1 MFFKR
6 SKGEFREIDRVT
18 RFKLI
23 KSGKNWLRAATS
35 NFGLLKVIH
44 GQAEET
50 VVAEVREDVVSVKEM
65 TSRGFLKGIV
75 AAGAVL
81 GATSIAYTAHADE
94 AGNEVATASELKKET
109 LAETDSLV
117 LGSVSTSDSSLV
129 SEKTVESASQ
139 SASVS
144 ESFSESASALVSES
158 VSMSESFS
166 ESASASLR
174 ESASLSASA
183 SVRESASLSASV
195 AKVGLAS
202 VSSNELTETVT
213 VADDKVVLEQNASE
227 AALLN
232 KIAEKYASEL
242 TNVEL
247 KSAINVAI
255 DKVQTELTASNN
267 LINVNASGQSY
278 AAQRQRLSKSV
289 DDMMTTLTALGFTGN
304 TTINSQGSIQATLN
318 IATGETKLHVGSG
331 VDANYKIPIFY
342 KLIAVND
349 GTNVTFT
356 YTVTYD
362 NPETPTVE
370 KPSVLSNGYS
380 IYNTDTTTQTMF
392 TLGKGFGTPSDVTTY
407 ITDESGK
414 QITNPRA
421 NVTSVF
427 KRESGFS
434 WSNGFQMNG
443 FQAKKGFGLTSTWT
457 VPVTGN
463 DTSFTFSP
471 YAGKTDTIDI
481 NFFKGSKIIE
491 SEADTT
497 SQSLSTSQSKSES
510 TSVIVSKSLS
520 GSVSASESTSASVS
534 TSESESASQSV
545 SESVSMS
552 ESVSASQSVSESV
565 STSESES
572 VSASQSVSE
581 SVSASESVSM
591 SESVSVSQSV
601 SESVSTSE
609 SESGSASQ
617 SVSESVSTSESE
629 SASQSVSESVSASE
643 SVSTSESVSASQSVS
658 ESVSMSESES
668 QSEISSQA
676 SRQSQITLPETG
688 TNASSELLI
697 LGASGLLAGVATLA
711 SRKKEE

>member
-50 VVAEVREDVVSVKEM
+50 VVAEVQEDVVSVKEM

-75 AAGAVL
+75 TAGAVL
-81 GATSIAYTAHADE
+81 GATLIAYTAHADE

-129 SEKTVESASQ
+129 SEKAVESASQ

-158 VSMSESFS
+158 VSVSESFS
-166 ESASASLR
+166 E
-174 ESASLSASA
+174 SASA

-195 AKVGLAS
+195 AEVGLAS

-232 KIAEKYASEL
+232 KIAKKYASEL

-247 KSAINVAI
+247 KSAINAAI

-267 LINVNASGQSY
+267 LVNVNASAQSY
-278 AAQRQRLSKSV
+278 AVQRQRLSKSV

-349 GTNVTFT
+349 GKNVTFT

-380 IYNTDTTTQTMF
+380 IYNTGTTTQTMF
-392 TLGKGFGTPSDVTTY
+392 TLGKGFGSPSNVTNY
-407 ITDESGK
+407 ITDSQGN
-414 QITNPRA
+414 QITNPKA
-421 NVTSVF
+421 NTTPIM
-427 KRESGFS
+427 KQGDGFT
-434 WSNGFQMNG
+434 WANGYQMNG
-443 FQAKKGFGLTSTWT
+443 FQVKQGYGLTSTWT
-457 VPVTGN
+457 VPVTGAN
-463 DTSFTFSP
+463 TSFTFSP
-471 YAGKTDTIDI
+471 YAGKTNNNT
-481 NFFKGSKIIE
+481 NFFIGSKVIE
-491 SEADTT
+491 SEVDTT

-520 GSVSASESTSASVS
+520 VSVSASESTSASVS
-534 TSESESASQSV
+534 MSESVSASQSV

-565 STSESES
+565 STSES
-572 VSASQSVSE
+572 VSA
-581 SVSASESVSM
+581 
-591 SESVSVSQSV
+591 
-601 SESVSTSE
+601 
-609 SESGSASQ
+609 
-617 SVSESVSTSESE
+617 
-629 SASQSVSESVSASE
+629 
-643 SVSTSESVSASQSVS
+643 
-658 ESVSMSESES
+658 
-668 QSEISSQA
+668 
-676 SRQSQITLPETG
+676 
-688 TNASSELLI
+688 
-697 LGASGLLAGVATLA
+697 
-711 SRKKEE
+711 

>member
-75 AAGAVL
+75 TAGAVL
-81 GATSIAYTAHADE
+81 GATSIAYTARADE
-94 AGNEVATASELKKET
+94 VGNEVATASELKKET

-129 SEKTVESASQ
+129 SEKTVESVSQ

-158 VSMSESFS
+158 VSVSESFS
-166 ESASASLR
+166 E
-174 ESASLSASA
+174 SASA

-195 AKVGLAS
+195 AEVGLAS

-213 VADDKVVLEQNASE
+213 VADDKVVFEQNASE

-247 KSAINVAI
+247 KSAINAAI

-267 LINVNASGQSY
+267 LINVNASAQSY

-349 GTNVTFT
+349 GKNVTFT

-380 IYNTDTTTQTMF
+380 IYNTGTKTQTMF
-392 TLGKGFGTPSDVTTY
+392 TLGKGFGSPSNVTNY
-407 ITDESGK
+407 ITDSQGN
-414 QITNPRA
+414 QITNPKA
-421 NVTSVF
+421 NTTPIV
-427 KRESGFS
+427 KQGDGFT
-434 WSNGFQMNG
+434 WANGYQMNG
-443 FQAKKGFGLTSTWT
+443 FQVKQGYGLTSTWT
-457 VPVTGN
+457 VPVTGA

-471 YAGKTDTIDI
+471 YAGKTNNNT
-481 NFFKGSKIIE
+481 NFFNGSKVIE
-491 SEADTT
+491 SEVDTT

-520 GSVSASESTSASVS
+520 VSVSASESTSASVS
-534 TSESESASQSV
+534 MSESVSASQSVSDSVSTSESVSESQSVSESVSMSESESASQSV
-545 SESVSMS
+545 SESVSIS
-552 ESVSASQSVSESV
+552 ESVSASQSVS
-565 STSESES
+565 
-572 VSASQSVSE
+572 A
-581 SVSASESVSM
+581 SVSM
-591 SESVSVSQSV
+591 SESVSERQSV
-601 SESVSTSE
+601 
-609 SESGSASQ
+609 
-617 SVSESVSTSESE
+617 
-629 SASQSVSESVSASE
+629 
-643 SVSTSESVSASQSVS
+643 
-658 ESVSMSESES
+658 
-668 QSEISSQA
+668 
-676 SRQSQITLPETG
+676 
-688 TNASSELLI
+688 
-697 LGASGLLAGVATLA
+697 
-711 SRKKEE
+711 

>member
-50 VVAEVREDVVSVKEM
+50 VVAEVQEDVVSVKEM

-75 AAGAVL
+75 TAGAVL

-158 VSMSESFS
+158 VSVSESFS
-166 ESASASLR
+166 ESASASV
-174 ESASLSASA
+174 S
-183 SVRESASLSASV
+183 ESASLSASV
-195 AKVGLAS
+195 AEVGLAS

-267 LINVNASGQSY
+267 LINVNASAQSY

-349 GTNVTFT
+349 GKNVTFT

-380 IYNTDTTTQTMF
+380 IYNTGTKTQTMF
-392 TLGKGFGTPSDVTTY
+392 T
-407 ITDESGK
+407 
-414 QITNPRA
+414 
-421 NVTSVF
+421 
-427 KRESGFS
+427 
-434 WSNGFQMNG
+434 
-443 FQAKKGFGLTSTWT
+443 
-457 VPVTGN
+457 
-463 DTSFTFSP
+463 
-471 YAGKTDTIDI
+471 
-481 NFFKGSKIIE
+481 
-491 SEADTT
+491 
-497 SQSLSTSQSKSES
+497 
-510 TSVIVSKSLS
+510 
-520 GSVSASESTSASVS
+520 
-534 TSESESASQSV
+534 
-545 SESVSMS
+545 
-552 ESVSASQSVSESV
+552 
-565 STSESES
+565 
-572 VSASQSVSE
+572 
-581 SVSASESVSM
+581 
-591 SESVSVSQSV
+591 
-601 SESVSTSE
+601 
-609 SESGSASQ
+609 
-617 SVSESVSTSESE
+617 
-629 SASQSVSESVSASE
+629 
-643 SVSTSESVSASQSVS
+643 
-658 ESVSMSESES
+658 
-668 QSEISSQA
+668 
-676 SRQSQITLPETG
+676 
-688 TNASSELLI
+688 
-697 LGASGLLAGVATLA
+697 
-711 SRKKEE
+711 

>member
-144 ESFSESASALVSES
+144 ESFSESASALASQSASVSESFSESASALVSES

-166 ESASASLR
+166 ESASAS
-174 ESASLSASA
+174 
-183 SVRESASLSASV
+183 VRESASLSASV
-195 AKVGLAS
+195 AEVGLAS

-510 TSVIVSKSLS
+510 TSLIVSKSLS
-520 GSVSASESTSASVS
+520 VSVSASESTSASVS
-534 TSESESASQSV
+534 TSESES
-545 SESVSMS
+545 E
-552 ESVSASQSVSESV
+552 
-565 STSESES
+565 STS
-572 VSASQSVSE
+572 A
-581 SVSASESVSM
+581 
-591 SESVSVSQSV
+591 
-601 SESVSTSE
+601 
-609 SESGSASQ
+609 
-617 SVSESVSTSESE
+617 
-629 SASQSVSESVSASE
+629 

-697 LGASGLLAGVATLA
+697 LGASGLLTGVATLA